1 MKKQKIL
8 ISICLLIAGLAFE
21 GCNLSVNNS
30 SKNSDILGKWKDM
43 GVIWSFN
50 SDGSYRAESTW
61 VKKRDQTG
69 MYHVK
74 GERLIID
81 CSEGDIHYEYTWY
94 KPDENHLIFGN
105 EAGGYW
111 KCERV
116 Y

>member
-1 MKKQKIL
+1 
-8 ISICLLIAGLAFE
+8 
-21 GCNLSVNNS
+21 
-30 SKNSDILGKWKDM
+30 M

-69 MYHVK
+69 IYHVK
-74 GERLIID
+74 GERLILD
-81 CSEGDIHYEYTWY
+81 CSEGGIHYEYTWY
-94 KPDENHLIFGN
+94 KPDENHLTFGN